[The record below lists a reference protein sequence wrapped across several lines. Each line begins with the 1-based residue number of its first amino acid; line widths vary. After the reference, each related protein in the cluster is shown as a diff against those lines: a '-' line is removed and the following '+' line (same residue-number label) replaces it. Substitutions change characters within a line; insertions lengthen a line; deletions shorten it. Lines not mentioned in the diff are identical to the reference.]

1 MMTTKEKSRRSREER
16 RHGGCVKGRGQT
28 PAQQE
33 RRSGRK
39 GPQACKASSVRF
51 PARRLAVERR
61 DWLQRQDLNLRHR
74 GYEPRGMTAS
84 LRCGKSY
91 GAPSFCSLLNRSWCR
106 AQHIAWPNGTIWP
119 MIGKPLHRRIKSTN
133 IDISASSQCCKL
145 LAVAKD
151 AIAHSFLFRLNGR
164 TIQFRNAEQL
174 RNV

>member
-16 RHGGCVKGRGQT
+16 LHGGCAKGRGQT

-84 LRCGKSY
+84 LRCGKT
-91 GAPSFCSLLNRSWCR
+91 GAPSFCGL
-106 AQHIAWPNGTIWP
+106 
-119 MIGKPLHRRIKSTN
+119 
-133 IDISASSQCCKL
+133 
-145 LAVAKD
+145 
-151 AIAHSFLFRLNGR
+151 
-164 TIQFRNAEQL
+164 L
-174 RNV
+174 RNSEKIIWGKLNPLRARMSKQNECIGLGNNSTCAAPILGIHPTIDPRDVLTSYGRHLVDADFGNHRFRWL